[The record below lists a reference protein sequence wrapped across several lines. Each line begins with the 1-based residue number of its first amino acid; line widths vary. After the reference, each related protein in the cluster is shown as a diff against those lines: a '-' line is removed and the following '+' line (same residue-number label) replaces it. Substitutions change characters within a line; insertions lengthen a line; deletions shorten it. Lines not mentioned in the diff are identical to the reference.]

1 RSSPWPTMSV
11 NSRLSGCSGQCY
23 LAGAARSLSGE
34 TMNRF
39 DREFWRR
46 LWRLAKPYWVSDQK
60 RPGIVLLIAI
70 IAIVL
75 VLVGIG
81 AIFTYISRDMLNALQ
96 ARNQSAFWAQLWK
109 FIAVSFF
116 FIPVSAY
123 LPWMIG
129 RLTIRWREWMTQRFI
144 ARSFAHRAFYEINTA
159 GHVDNPDQRISEDI
173 GTFSSSTITFLLTF
187 LNSPIT
193 GITYFVILWT
203 ISPKLA
209 VFLLAYAAVGTYGSV
224 LVGRRLVSINFNQ
237 QRYEADFRFG
247 LVHVRDHAESIAMY
261 GGEAYEERQLLK
273 RFAHVVSNFKNLILW
288 QRHLGFVTAAYNDPV
303 DLLPWIL
310 LAGAYFAGKVE
321 LGQLNQAAIAF
332 STLKGAISVF
342 VDKFNDIATYA
353 CVVNRLSEYEEHCE
367 QIYTRIGDDNQI
379 SCENDSRLELDNL
392 TLATPD
398 L

>member
-1 RSSPWPTMSV
+1 
-11 NSRLSGCSGQCY
+11 
-23 LAGAARSLSGE
+23 
-34 TMNRF
+34 MNRF

-109 FIAVSFF
+109 FIA
-116 FIPVSAY
+116 
-123 LPWMIG
+123 L
-129 RLTIRWREWMTQRFI
+129 
-144 ARSFAHRAFYEINTA
+144 SFAHRAFYEINTA

-379 SCENDSRLELDNL
+379 SCENDSR
-392 TLATPD
+392 
-398 L
+398 